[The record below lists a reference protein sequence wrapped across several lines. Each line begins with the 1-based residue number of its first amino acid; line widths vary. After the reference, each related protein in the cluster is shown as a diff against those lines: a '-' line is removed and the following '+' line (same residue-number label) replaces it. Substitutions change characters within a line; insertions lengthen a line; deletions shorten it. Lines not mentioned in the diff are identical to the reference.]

1 MNQSFP
7 DRPAPDANGPITIH
21 LRGGDTD
28 AHLALI
34 EMIFAVS
41 AARVRQRASR
51 PSLGEQPPDAGP

>member
-51 PSLGEQPPDAGP
+51 PFAW